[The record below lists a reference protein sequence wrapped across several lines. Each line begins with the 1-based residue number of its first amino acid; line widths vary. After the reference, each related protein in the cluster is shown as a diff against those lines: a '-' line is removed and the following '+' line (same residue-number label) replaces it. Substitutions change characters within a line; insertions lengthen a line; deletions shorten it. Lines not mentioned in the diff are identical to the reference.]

1 MNQMNINKLTPEQ
14 VAAIK
19 TNGGFS
25 GSLKGGLDI
34 EAPSSSAPAQSI
46 PISGYGTDVRGTW
59 GRKEFTEL
67 VKSPD
72 LTKHLAAHNKREQ
85 EEAAHKAALLA
96 EREELREVTDP
107 KKLQAQIQFMDRQIK
122 KLIKDVNALKKAS
135 SSS

>member
-1 MNQMNINKLTPEQ
+1 MNINELTPDQ

-19 TNGGFS
+19 ANGGFS

-34 EAPSSSAPAQSI
+34 ESPSSSAPAQSI

-72 LTKHLAAHNKREQ
+72 LTKHLEAHNKREQ
-85 EEAAHKAALLA
+85 EEAALKAALLA
-96 EREELREVTDP
+96 ERDELREVTDP

-122 KLIKDVNALKKAS
+122 KLIKDVNALKKGTTS
-135 SSS
+135 

>member
-1 MNQMNINKLTPEQ
+1 MNINELTPDQ

-19 TNGGFS
+19 ENGGFS

-34 EAPSSSAPAQSI
+34 EAPTASVPKTSV
-46 PISGYGTDVRGTW
+46 PITGYGSEVRGTW

-72 LTKHLAAHNKREQ
+72 LTKHLDAHNKRLQ
-85 EEAAHKAALLA
+85 EEAAHKAALVA
-96 EREELREVTDP
+96 ERDDLREVTDP